1 MTNGFSDPLRNAA
14 SGDNVKVHY
23 RGTLDDGSEF
33 DSSAGRDP
41 LEFRLGTG
49 QVIAGFDRTVE
60 GMKPGETRSTR
71 LEAEDAYGEH
81 RPELVLALPREQF
94 PTELAPEIGQGLEVQ
109 QEDGQRI
116 PVTITAVEDDT
127 VTLDANHP
135 LAGQALTFEIELVEI
150 V

>member
-1 MTNGFSDPLRNAA
+1 MTNGLSDSLRNAA

-49 QVIAGFDRTVE
+49 QVIEGFDRTVT
-60 GMKPGETRSTR
+60 GMKPGETRSAR
-71 LEAEDAYGEH
+71 LEADEAYGAH

-94 PTELAPEIGQGLEVQ
+94 PTELTPEVGQGLEVQ